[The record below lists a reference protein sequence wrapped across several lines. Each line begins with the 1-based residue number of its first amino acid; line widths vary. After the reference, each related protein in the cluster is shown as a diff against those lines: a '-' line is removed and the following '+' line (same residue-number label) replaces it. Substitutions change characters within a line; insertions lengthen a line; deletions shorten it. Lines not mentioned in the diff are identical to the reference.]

1 MKLFGNRR
9 RAAHAAPRQKLPRG
23 TRAAIIAV
31 CVVLALT
38 GGVFAAWKLLV
49 KPVQRPSLSQPDPEP
64 VSEPD
69 EAEPSVIR
77 VTPHETEQPE
87 EEPEPD
93 VPTEQPKALQDG
105 VYNILICGTDDDG
118 TRTDTIIIAHLDAND
133 HTVALLSIPRDTPVA
148 TVDLVG
154 GVEFD
159 VPMDMN
165 YEDPSQNLYIHLQK
179 GLQTLDCEQ
188 AMGLVRFR
196 KGYATQDI
204 QRTQTQQQFLKA
216 LAKQCLSVSSLTKLR
231 EFADIFS
238 QYVTTNLTTGNMVW
252 FGKELLSCDFDNM
265 KTYTA
270 EGEGAMINGASY
282 YPLYAGKLLSVV
294 NEAFNPYDT
303 PISAGSLTVITPET
317 AYSYQKQTDPALEI
331 PETPETTEA
340 PDETPDLPAEDPPP
354 PYSPNSRSRTTPSR
368 ATCSGKTPILKNRKE
383 ANYAQCKRSRRARGK
398 GARRQ
403 DGRGHPPHRH
413 HRYLD
418 PRRLFPHLH
427 RYQLHPRQDALRRRR
442 RDHGRSRRAD
452 ALPRGPSRR
461 HVGAHGLRQSRRPR
475 LHGRGPEVLRPR
487 TPLAGRPS
495 GESFVRPGRKR
506 LTNPRKVV
514 Q

>member
-1 MKLFGNRR
+1 MNHEKHHGHFE
-9 RAAHAAPRQKLPRG
+9 APREKKRLTGRQKGALG
-23 TRAAIIAV
+23 I
-31 CVVLALT
+31 VLALAVLI
-38 GGVFAAWKLLV
+38 GLGVGIYKAV
-49 KPVQRPSLSQPDPEP
+49 VRPPQKTEP
-64 VSEPD
+64 VVETRP
-69 EAEPSVIR
+69 EAEEPKEPEIKLPTIKHV
-77 VTPHETEQPE
+77 VTKVDEDTGEEIE
-87 EEPEPD
+87 EEMELPASHRE
-93 VPTEQPKALQDG
+93 G

-148 TVDLVG
+148 TGGGGLMKINSVYAGGGKDGMERLASRLKDLLGFPVDGYVLVDLEAFQKTVDLVR

-179 GLQTLDCEQ
+179 GLQTLDGEQ

-317 AYSYQKQTDPALEI
+317 AYSYQKQADPVPEI
-331 PETPETTEA
+331 PETPEAAEA
-340 PDETPDLPAEDPPP
+340 PDETPDLPAEDP
-354 PYSPNSRSRTTPSR
+354 
-368 ATCSGKTPILKNRKE
+368 AE
-383 ANYAQCKRSRRARGK
+383 
-398 GARRQ
+398 
-403 DGRGHPPHRH
+403 
-413 HRYLD
+413 D
-418 PRRLFPHLH
+418 PADPVQPEQPLPDDPFAG
-427 RYQLHPRQDALRRRR
+427 DALWE
-442 RDHGRSRRAD
+442 DTD
-452 ALPRGPSRR
+452 
-461 HVGAHGLRQSRRPR
+461 
-475 LHGRGPEVLRPR
+475 PE
-487 TPLAGRPS
+487 
-495 GESFVRPGRKR
+495 E
-506 LTNPRKVV
+506 
-514 Q
+514 

>member
-69 EAEPSVIR
+69 EAEPSVIH

-148 TVDLVG
+148 TGGGGLMKINSVYAGGKDGMERLAARLKDLLGFPVDGYVLVDLEAFQKTVDLVG

-179 GLQTLDCEQ
+179 GLQTLDGEQ

-317 AYSYQKQTDPALEI
+317 AYSYQKQTDPAPEI
-331 PETPETTEA
+331 PETPEAAEA
-340 PDETPDLPAEDPPP
+340 PDETPDLPAEDP
-354 PYSPNSRSRTTPSR
+354 
-368 ATCSGKTPILKNRKE
+368 AE
-383 ANYAQCKRSRRARGK
+383 
-398 GARRQ
+398 
-403 DGRGHPPHRH
+403 
-413 HRYLD
+413 D
-418 PRRLFPHLH
+418 PADPVQPEQPLPDDPFAG
-427 RYQLHPRQDALRRRR
+427 DALWE
-442 RDHGRSRRAD
+442 DTD
-452 ALPRGPSRR
+452 
-461 HVGAHGLRQSRRPR
+461 
-475 LHGRGPEVLRPR
+475 PE
-487 TPLAGRPS
+487 
-495 GESFVRPGRKR
+495 E
-506 LTNPRKVV
+506 
-514 Q
+514 

>member
-9 RAAHAAPRQKLPRG
+9 RAAHAVPRQKLPRG

-69 EAEPSVIR
+69 EAKPSVIH

-87 EEPEPD
+87 EEPGPD

-148 TVDLVG
+148 TGGGGLMKINSVYAGGGKDGMERLAARLKDLLGFPVDGYVLVDLEAFQKTVDLVG

-179 GLQTLDCEQ
+179 GLQTLDGEQ

-204 QRTQTQQQFLKA
+204 QRTQTQQQFLKALAKQFLKA

-270 EGEGAMINGASY
+270 EGEGAMINGVSY

-317 AYSYQKQTDPALEI
+317 AYSYQKQADPAPEI
-331 PETPETTEA
+331 PETPEAAEA
-340 PDETPDLPAEDPPP
+340 PDETPDLPAEDPV
-354 PYSPNSRSRTTPSR
+354 
-368 ATCSGKTPILKNRKE
+368 E
-383 ANYAQCKRSRRARGK
+383 
-398 GARRQ
+398 
-403 DGRGHPPHRH
+403 
-413 HRYLD
+413 D
-418 PRRLFPHLH
+418 PADPVQPEQPLPDDPFAG
-427 RYQLHPRQDALRRRR
+427 DALWE
-442 RDHGRSRRAD
+442 DTD
-452 ALPRGPSRR
+452 
-461 HVGAHGLRQSRRPR
+461 
-475 LHGRGPEVLRPR
+475 PE
-487 TPLAGRPS
+487 
-495 GESFVRPGRKR
+495 E
-506 LTNPRKVV
+506 
-514 Q
+514 

>member
-148 TVDLVG
+148 TGGGGLMKINSVYAGGKDGMERLAARLKDLLGFPVDGYVLVDLEAFQKTVDLVG

-179 GLQTLDCEQ
+179 GLQTLDGEQ

-317 AYSYQKQTDPALEI
+317 AYSYQKQTDPAPEI
-331 PETPETTEA
+331 PETPEAAEA
-340 PDETPDLPAEDPPP
+340 PDETPDLPAEDP
-354 PYSPNSRSRTTPSR
+354 
-368 ATCSGKTPILKNRKE
+368 AE
-383 ANYAQCKRSRRARGK
+383 
-398 GARRQ
+398 
-403 DGRGHPPHRH
+403 
-413 HRYLD
+413 D
-418 PRRLFPHLH
+418 PADPVQPEQPLPDDPFAG
-427 RYQLHPRQDALRRRR
+427 DALWE
-442 RDHGRSRRAD
+442 DTD
-452 ALPRGPSRR
+452 
-461 HVGAHGLRQSRRPR
+461 
-475 LHGRGPEVLRPR
+475 PE
-487 TPLAGRPS
+487 
-495 GESFVRPGRKR
+495 E
-506 LTNPRKVV
+506 
-514 Q
+514 

>member
-49 KPVQRPSLSQPDPEP
+49 KPVQRPRLSQPDPEP

-118 TRTDTIIIAHLDAND
+118 TRTDTIIVAHLDAND

-148 TVDLVG
+148 TGGGGLMKINSVYAGGKDGMERLAARLKDLLGFPVDGYVLVDLEAFQKTVDLVG

-179 GLQTLDCEQ
+179 GLQTLDGEQ

-317 AYSYQKQTDPALEI
+317 AYSYQKQADPAPEI
-331 PETPETTEA
+331 PETPEAAEA
-340 PDETPDLPAEDPPP
+340 PDETPDLPAEDP
-354 PYSPNSRSRTTPSR
+354 
-368 ATCSGKTPILKNRKE
+368 AE
-383 ANYAQCKRSRRARGK
+383 
-398 GARRQ
+398 
-403 DGRGHPPHRH
+403 
-413 HRYLD
+413 D
-418 PRRLFPHLH
+418 PADPVQPEQPLPDDPFAG
-427 RYQLHPRQDALRRRR
+427 DALWE
-442 RDHGRSRRAD
+442 DTD
-452 ALPRGPSRR
+452 
-461 HVGAHGLRQSRRPR
+461 
-475 LHGRGPEVLRPR
+475 PE
-487 TPLAGRPS
+487 
-495 GESFVRPGRKR
+495 E
-506 LTNPRKVV
+506 
-514 Q
+514 

>member
-69 EAEPSVIR
+69 EAEPSVIH

-148 TVDLVG
+148 TGGGGLMKINSVYAGGGKDGMERLAARLKDLLGFPVDGYVLVDLEAFQKTVDLVG

-179 GLQTLDCEQ
+179 GLQTLDGEQ

-252 FGKELLSCDFDNM
+252 FGKELSCDFDNM

-303 PISAGSLTVITPET
+303 PISAGSLTIITPET
-317 AYSYQKQTDPALEI
+317 AYSYQKQTDPAPEI
-331 PETPETTEA
+331 PETPEATEA
-340 PDETPDLPAEDPPP
+340 PDETPDLPTEDPAEVP
-354 PYSPNSRSRTTPSR
+354 
-368 ATCSGKTPILKNRKE
+368 A
-383 ANYAQCKRSRRARGK
+383 
-398 GARRQ
+398 
-403 DGRGHPPHRH
+403 
-413 HRYLD
+413 D
-418 PRRLFPHLH
+418 PVQPEQPLPDDPFAG
-427 RYQLHPRQDALRRRR
+427 DALWE
-442 RDHGRSRRAD
+442 DTD
-452 ALPRGPSRR
+452 
-461 HVGAHGLRQSRRPR
+461 
-475 LHGRGPEVLRPR
+475 PE
-487 TPLAGRPS
+487 
-495 GESFVRPGRKR
+495 E
-506 LTNPRKVV
+506 
-514 Q
+514 

>member
-69 EAEPSVIR
+69 EAKPSVIH

-87 EEPEPD
+87 EEPGPD

-148 TVDLVG
+148 TGGGGLMKINSVYAGGGKDGMERLAARLKNLLGFPVDGYVLVDLEAFQKTVDLVG

-179 GLQTLDCEQ
+179 GLQTLDGEQ

-204 QRTQTQQQFLKA
+204 QRTQTQQQFLKALAKQFLKA

-270 EGEGAMINGASY
+270 EGEGAMINGVSY

-317 AYSYQKQTDPALEI
+317 AYSYQKQADPAPEI
-331 PETPETTEA
+331 PETPEAAEA
-340 PDETPDLPAEDPPP
+340 PDETPDLPAEDPV
-354 PYSPNSRSRTTPSR
+354 
-368 ATCSGKTPILKNRKE
+368 E
-383 ANYAQCKRSRRARGK
+383 
-398 GARRQ
+398 
-403 DGRGHPPHRH
+403 
-413 HRYLD
+413 D
-418 PRRLFPHLH
+418 PADPVQPEQPLPDDPFAG
-427 RYQLHPRQDALRRRR
+427 DALWE
-442 RDHGRSRRAD
+442 DTD
-452 ALPRGPSRR
+452 
-461 HVGAHGLRQSRRPR
+461 
-475 LHGRGPEVLRPR
+475 PE
-487 TPLAGRPS
+487 
-495 GESFVRPGRKR
+495 E
-506 LTNPRKVV
+506 
-514 Q
+514 

>member
-1 MKLFGNRR
+1 MSDKNRKDGEFSLPDMREMFEHYTSVEDDEPAAQRSEMEDLAR
-9 RAAHAAPRQKLPRG
+9 RYLDCGDDETGVESRQESG
-23 TRAAIIAV
+23 AV
-31 CVVLALT
+31 T
-38 GGVFAAWKLLV
+38 EEK
-49 KPVQRPSLSQPDPEP
+49 EP

-69 EAEPSVIR
+69 EAEPSVIH

-148 TVDLVG
+148 TGGGGLMKINSVYAGGGKDGMERLAARLKDLLGFPVDGYVLVDLEAFQKTVDLVG

-179 GLQTLDCEQ
+179 GLQTLDGEQ

-303 PISAGSLTVITPET
+303 PISAGSLTVITPEL
-317 AYSYQKQTDPALEI
+317 AYSYQKQADPAPEI

-340 PDETPDLPAEDPPP
+340 PDETPDLPTEDPAEGP
-354 PYSPNSRSRTTPSR
+354 
-368 ATCSGKTPILKNRKE
+368 A
-383 ANYAQCKRSRRARGK
+383 
-398 GARRQ
+398 
-403 DGRGHPPHRH
+403 
-413 HRYLD
+413 D
-418 PRRLFPHLH
+418 PVQPEQPLPDDPFAG
-427 RYQLHPRQDALRRRR
+427 DALWE
-442 RDHGRSRRAD
+442 DTD
-452 ALPRGPSRR
+452 
-461 HVGAHGLRQSRRPR
+461 
-475 LHGRGPEVLRPR
+475 PE
-487 TPLAGRPS
+487 
-495 GESFVRPGRKR
+495 E
-506 LTNPRKVV
+506 
-514 Q
+514 

>member
-69 EAEPSVIR
+69 EAEPSVIH

-148 TVDLVG
+148 TGGGGLMKINSVYAGGKDGMERLAARLKDLLGFPVDGYVLVDLEAFQKTVDLVG

-179 GLQTLDCEQ
+179 GLQTLDGEQ

-317 AYSYQKQTDPALEI
+317 AYSYQKQADPAPEI
-331 PETPETTEA
+331 PETPEAAEA
-340 PDETPDLPAEDPPP
+340 PDETPDLPAEDP
-354 PYSPNSRSRTTPSR
+354 
-368 ATCSGKTPILKNRKE
+368 AE
-383 ANYAQCKRSRRARGK
+383 
-398 GARRQ
+398 
-403 DGRGHPPHRH
+403 
-413 HRYLD
+413 D
-418 PRRLFPHLH
+418 PADPVQPEQPLPDDPFAG
-427 RYQLHPRQDALRRRR
+427 DALWE
-442 RDHGRSRRAD
+442 DTD
-452 ALPRGPSRR
+452 
-461 HVGAHGLRQSRRPR
+461 
-475 LHGRGPEVLRPR
+475 PE
-487 TPLAGRPS
+487 
-495 GESFVRPGRKR
+495 E
-506 LTNPRKVV
+506 
-514 Q
+514 

>member
-148 TVDLVG
+148 TGGGGLMKINSVYAGGKDGMERLAARLKDLLGFPVDGYVLVDLEAFQKTVDLVG

-179 GLQTLDCEQ
+179 GLQTLDGEQ

-303 PISAGSLTVITPET
+303 PISAGSLTVVTPET
-317 AYSYQKQTDPALEI
+317 AYSYQKQTDPAPEI
-331 PETPETTEA
+331 PETPEAAEA
-340 PDETPDLPAEDPPP
+340 PDETPDLPAEDPAEVP
-354 PYSPNSRSRTTPSR
+354 T
-368 ATCSGKTPILKNRKE
+368 
-383 ANYAQCKRSRRARGK
+383 
-398 GARRQ
+398 
-403 DGRGHPPHRH
+403 
-413 HRYLD
+413 D
-418 PRRLFPHLH
+418 PVQPEQPLPDDPFAG
-427 RYQLHPRQDALRRRR
+427 DALWE
-442 RDHGRSRRAD
+442 DTD
-452 ALPRGPSRR
+452 
-461 HVGAHGLRQSRRPR
+461 
-475 LHGRGPEVLRPR
+475 PE
-487 TPLAGRPS
+487 
-495 GESFVRPGRKR
+495 E
-506 LTNPRKVV
+506 
-514 Q
+514 

>member
-69 EAEPSVIR
+69 EAEPSVIH

-148 TVDLVG
+148 TGGGGLMKINSVYAGGKDGMERLAARLKDLLGFPVDGYVLVDLEAFQKTVDLVG

-179 GLQTLDCEQ
+179 GLQTLDGEQ

-303 PISAGSLTVITPET
+303 PISAGSLTVVTPET
-317 AYSYQKQTDPALEI
+317 AYSYQKQTDPAPEI
-331 PETPETTEA
+331 PETPEAAEA
-340 PDETPDLPAEDPPP
+340 PDETPDLPAEDP
-354 PYSPNSRSRTTPSR
+354 
-368 ATCSGKTPILKNRKE
+368 AE
-383 ANYAQCKRSRRARGK
+383 
-398 GARRQ
+398 
-403 DGRGHPPHRH
+403 
-413 HRYLD
+413 D
-418 PRRLFPHLH
+418 PADPVQPEQPLPDDPFAG
-427 RYQLHPRQDALRRRR
+427 DALWE
-442 RDHGRSRRAD
+442 DTD
-452 ALPRGPSRR
+452 
-461 HVGAHGLRQSRRPR
+461 
-475 LHGRGPEVLRPR
+475 PE
-487 TPLAGRPS
+487 
-495 GESFVRPGRKR
+495 E
-506 LTNPRKVV
+506 
-514 Q
+514 

>member
-69 EAEPSVIR
+69 EAKPSVIH

-87 EEPEPD
+87 EEPGPD

-148 TVDLVG
+148 TGGGGLMKINSVYAGGGKDGMERLAARLKDLLGFPVDGYVLVDLEAFQKTVDLVG

-179 GLQTLDCEQ
+179 GLQTLDGEQ

-204 QRTQTQQQFLKA
+204 QRTQTQQQFLKALAKQFLKA

-270 EGEGAMINGASY
+270 EGEGAMINGVSY

-317 AYSYQKQTDPALEI
+317 AYSYQKQADPAPEI
-331 PETPETTEA
+331 PETPEAAEA
-340 PDETPDLPAEDPPP
+340 PDETPDLPAEDP
-354 PYSPNSRSRTTPSR
+354 
-368 ATCSGKTPILKNRKE
+368 AE
-383 ANYAQCKRSRRARGK
+383 
-398 GARRQ
+398 
-403 DGRGHPPHRH
+403 
-413 HRYLD
+413 D
-418 PRRLFPHLH
+418 PADPVQPEQPLPDDPFAG
-427 RYQLHPRQDALRRRR
+427 DALWE
-442 RDHGRSRRAD
+442 DTD
-452 ALPRGPSRR
+452 
-461 HVGAHGLRQSRRPR
+461 
-475 LHGRGPEVLRPR
+475 PE
-487 TPLAGRPS
+487 
-495 GESFVRPGRKR
+495 E
-506 LTNPRKVV
+506 
-514 Q
+514 

>member
-69 EAEPSVIR
+69 EAEPSVIH

-87 EEPEPD
+87 EEPGPD

-148 TVDLVG
+148 TGGGGLMKINSVYAGGGKDGMERLAARLKDLLGFPVDGYVLVDLEAFQKTVDLVG

-179 GLQTLDCEQ
+179 GLQTLDGEQ

-204 QRTQTQQQFLKA
+204 QRTQTQQQFLKALAKQFLKA

-317 AYSYQKQTDPALEI
+317 AYSYQKQADPAPEI
-331 PETPETTEA
+331 PETPEAAEA
-340 PDETPDLPAEDPPP
+340 PDETPDLPAEDPV
-354 PYSPNSRSRTTPSR
+354 
-368 ATCSGKTPILKNRKE
+368 E
-383 ANYAQCKRSRRARGK
+383 
-398 GARRQ
+398 
-403 DGRGHPPHRH
+403 
-413 HRYLD
+413 D
-418 PRRLFPHLH
+418 PADPVQPEQPLPDDPFAG
-427 RYQLHPRQDALRRRR
+427 DALWE
-442 RDHGRSRRAD
+442 DTD
-452 ALPRGPSRR
+452 
-461 HVGAHGLRQSRRPR
+461 
-475 LHGRGPEVLRPR
+475 PE
-487 TPLAGRPS
+487 
-495 GESFVRPGRKR
+495 E
-506 LTNPRKVV
+506 
-514 Q
+514 

>member
-69 EAEPSVIR
+69 EAEPSVIH

-148 TVDLVG
+148 TGGGGLMKINSVYAGGKDGMERLAARLKDLLGFPVDGYVLVDLEAFQKTVDLVG

-159 VPMDMN
+159 VSMDMN

-179 GLQTLDCEQ
+179 GLQTLDGEQ

-303 PISAGSLTVITPET
+303 PISAGSLTVVTPET
-317 AYSYQKQTDPALEI
+317 AYSYQKQTDPAPEI
-331 PETPETTEA
+331 PETPEAAEA
-340 PDETPDLPAEDPPP
+340 PDETPDLPAEDPAEVP
-354 PYSPNSRSRTTPSR
+354 T
-368 ATCSGKTPILKNRKE
+368 
-383 ANYAQCKRSRRARGK
+383 
-398 GARRQ
+398 
-403 DGRGHPPHRH
+403 
-413 HRYLD
+413 D
-418 PRRLFPHLH
+418 PVQPEQPLPDDPFAG
-427 RYQLHPRQDALRRRR
+427 DALWE
-442 RDHGRSRRAD
+442 DTD
-452 ALPRGPSRR
+452 
-461 HVGAHGLRQSRRPR
+461 
-475 LHGRGPEVLRPR
+475 PE
-487 TPLAGRPS
+487 
-495 GESFVRPGRKR
+495 E
-506 LTNPRKVV
+506 
-514 Q
+514 